1 MAKQTINLGTA
12 PTGTGGDTPRSA
24 FTKAQSNF
32 DELYAAVGG
41 ATTIAALLAALQ
53 GAGAFGRGNIL
64 GSVSQANGMPTGAV
78 IERGSNSSGQYVR
91 FADGTQICWGSSP
104 GATANNA
111 AAGGLYFSGLITV
124 GFPIAFSAT
133 PVLSAS
139 TIAQTGAM
147 SWAGYPATYGTS
159 VGYLSL
165 ISFGNG
171 ATATLQW
178 MAVGRWF

>member
-64 GSVSQANGMPTGAV
+64 GSVSQANGVPTGAV
-78 IERGSNSSGQYVR
+78 IERGSNASGQYVR
-91 FADGTQICWGSSP
+91 FADGTQICWGSSA

-111 AAGGLYFSGLITV
+111 AASGVYFSGLITV
-124 GFPIAFSAT
+124 GYPIAFSAA
-133 PVLSAS
+133 PVLSGS
-139 TIAQTGAM
+139 TTAQTGAL
-147 SWAGYPATYGTS
+147 SWVGYPATPGPTA
-159 VGYLSL
+159 GYLSL
-165 ISFGNG
+165 VSHSSG

>member
-12 PTGTGGDTPRSA
+12 PTGVGGDTPRSA
-24 FTKAQSNF
+24 FTKAQGNF
-32 DELYAAVGG
+32 DELYTAVAA
-41 ATTIAALLAALQ
+41 
-53 GAGAFGRGNIL
+53 AFGKGNIL
-64 GSVSQANGMPTGAV
+64 GTVSQVNGVPTGAV

-111 AAGGLYFSGLITV
+111 AASGVYFSGLITV
-124 GFPIAFSAT
+124 GYPIAFSAA
-133 PVLSAS
+133 PVLSGS
-139 TIAQTGAM
+139 TTAQTGAL
-147 SWAGYPATYGTS
+147 SWVGYPATPGPTA
-159 VGYLSL
+159 GYLSL
-165 ISFGNG
+165 VSHSSG

>member
-12 PTGTGGDTPRSA
+12 PTGVGGDTPRSA
-24 FTKAQSNF
+24 FTKAQGNF
-32 DELYAAVGG
+32 DELYTAVAA
-41 ATTIAALLAALQ
+41 
-53 GAGAFGRGNIL
+53 AFGKGNIL
-64 GSVSQANGMPTGAV
+64 GTVSQVNGVPTGAV

-111 AAGGLYFSGLITV
+111 AASGVYFSGLITV
-124 GFPIAFSAT
+124 GYPIAPGPTA
-133 PVLSAS
+133 
-139 TIAQTGAM
+139 
-147 SWAGYPATYGTS
+147 
-159 VGYLSL
+159 GYLSL
-165 ISFGNG
+165 VSHSSG